1 MVAMPEDNLYMNTL
15 LDEIP
20 ILEETK
26 PIPVSIYQERPEA
39 DDWYNKTL
47 TITLSNITTYSDIKW
62 HEPGYF
68 LIKSLT
74 ASFYF
79 GRAAPYTFNFSVGIT
94 NGDAF
99 ISWINVSG
107 VLGST
112 TNYDLTD
119 IFKDVKIAPGT
130 KIYVAA
136 DQLMADAGT
145 NPSYATLTL
154 TGFRIRP
161 FDIYKPSDTLN

>member
-1 MVAMPEDNLYMNTL
+1 MPNENIYMDTL
-15 LDEIP
+15 LGNIP
-20 ILEETK
+20 ILEEEK
-26 PIPVSIYQERPEA
+26 PIAVSIYQERPEA

-47 TITLSNITTYSDIKW
+47 TIELSNITTYVDTKI

-68 LIKSLT
+68 LIKSLI

-79 GRAAPYTFNFSVGIT
+79 GRAAPFTFNFSVGIT
-94 NGDAF
+94 NGDTF
-99 ISWINVSG
+99 ISWTNVSG

-112 TNYDLTD
+112 TTYDLTD

-130 KIYVAA
+130 QIYIYAE
-136 DQLMADAGT
+136 QLVPDAGT
-145 NPSYATLTL
+145 NPSFANLTL

-161 FDIYKPSDTLN
+161 YDIYKPSDTLK